1 MKVVCQRVKEA
12 MVRVNNEIVGSINEG
27 LLILVGFNKED
38 TIKNIEE
45 MSKKIV
51 NLRIFNDDSGVMNLS
66 LLDKDYSILSVSQ
79 FTLYADT
86 KKGNRPSYINAMNG
100 DNAKL
105 LYEKFNEEL
114 KKYTKKVETGI
125 FRADMKVSLINDGPV
140 TICLLYTSDAA
151 DEL

>member
-38 TIKNIEE
+38 TIKNIED

-100 DNAKL
+100 DNAKF
-105 LYEKFNEEL
+105 LYEAFNEEL

-140 TICLLYTSDAA
+140 TIIL
-151 DEL
+151 EK

>member
-1 MKVVCQRVKEA
+1 MKGVCQRVKEA

-38 TIKNIEE
+38 TIKKIEE

-51 NLRIFNDDSGVMNLS
+51 NLRVFNDDNGVMNLS

-140 TICLLYTSDAA
+140 TIIL
-151 DEL
+151 EK

>member
-51 NLRIFNDDSGVMNLS
+51 NLRVFNDDNGVMNLS

-140 TICLLYTSDAA
+140 TIILENIGLQ
-151 DEL
+151 

>member
-86 KKGNRPSYINAMNG
+86 KKVNRPSYINAMNG

-140 TICLLYTSDAA
+140 TIIL
-151 DEL
+151 EK

>member
-66 LLDKDYSILSVSQ
+66 VLDKDYSILSVSQ
-79 FTLYADT
+79 FKLYADT
-86 KKGNRPSYINAMNG
+86 KKGNSPSYINAMNG

-140 TICLLYTSDAA
+140 TIIL
-151 DEL
+151 EK